1 MKKLIRNFYN
11 RDSITVAKNLLGK
24 VLVHKVDGKEY
35 KGIIVEV
42 EAYCGFD
49 DKAAHSY
56 GGKRTPRVEV
66 MYGEPGFSY
75 IYLIYGMYNCFNIVV
90 AENGNPQAVLV
101 RALQPINCL
110 NEMAQNRYKK
120 DYKDLNK
127 KQIIGLTN
135 GPGKLCIA
143 MEIDRKLNGE
153 DLCGDT
159 LYIEEKKLK
168 DLEIIESKRIGIE
181 YSEEAQDY
189 LWRYYIKENPFVS
202 IK

>member
-1 MKKLIRNFYN
+1 MKKLVRNFYN
-11 RDSITVAKNLLGK
+11 RDSITVAKDLLGK
-24 VLVHKVDGKEY
+24 VLVYKISGKEY

-42 EAYCGFD
+42 EAYYGVN

-56 GGKRTPRVEV
+56 GGKRTPRMEV
-66 MYGEPGFSY
+66 MYAEPGFSY

-110 NEMAQNRYKK
+110 EEMSQNRYRK

-143 MEIDRKLNGE
+143 MDIDRKLNGE
-153 DLCGDT
+153 DLCGDI
-159 LYIEEKKLK
+159 LYIEEENSK
-168 DLEIIESKRIGIE
+168 DFEIIESKRIGIG
-181 YSEEAQDY
+181 YSEEAQHY
-189 LWRYYIKENPFVS
+189 LWRYYIKDNTFVS
-202 IK
+202 KK

>member
-11 RDSITVAKNLLGK
+11 RDSITVAKDLLGK

-75 IYLIYGMYNCFNIVV
+75 IYLIYGMYNCFNIVTGKNNQ
-90 AENGNPQAVLV
+90 AQAVLI
-101 RALQPINCL
+101 RALEPI
-110 NEMAQNRYKK
+110 EGIEIMQEYR
-120 DYKDLNK
+120 
-127 KQIIGLTN
+127 KQSKIKMLCN
-135 GPGKLCIA
+135 GPGKLCQAFGINRA
-143 MEIDRKLNGE
+143 LNGIS
-153 DLCGDT
+153 L
-159 LYIEEKKLK
+159 LK
-168 DLEIIESKRIGIE
+168 PPIYLEFTI
-181 YSEEAQDY
+181 
-189 LWRYYIKENPFVS
+189 
-202 IK
+202 